1 MGSAALQGDLEVSG
15 GTSMA
20 EPAVA
25 ERWPKF
31 RRRKVLIQPW
41 YQLRIA
47 VTVLLFIVGYSLL
60 LGFLMFYPLQQ
71 EFAATANPDQQ
82 FWIARQVLELHK
94 RFWPAVLVV
103 AVLVAAQS
111 IFVTHRVVGPAYHIQ
126 RVMDGF
132 AAGNYGMRARLRRWD
147 RLKELEMAANAVGD
161 ALVQRE
167 TVRRELTG
175 RLRATLAD
183 LKAGIGGTS
192 VPTEVQQALVKM
204 EGILAELPE
213 PN

>member
-1 MGSAALQGDLEVSG
+1 
-15 GTSMA
+15 
-20 EPAVA
+20 
-25 ERWPKF
+25 
-31 RRRKVLIQPW
+31 IQPW

-60 LGFLMFYPLQQ
+60 LGFLMFYPLQH

-126 RVMDGF
+126 RVMEGF
-132 AAGNYGMRARLRRWD
+132 AAGNYGMRVRLRRWD
-147 RLKELEMAANAVGD
+147 RLKELETTVNALGED
-161 ALVQRE
+161 LDLRETAQRE
-167 TVRRELTG
+167 SAG
-175 RLRATLAD
+175 RLRAALAD
-183 LKAGIGGTS
+183 LKVRIEETG
-192 VPTEVQQALVKM
+192 VPPGVRQALV
-204 EGILAELPE
+204 EIERIVADLPM

>member
-1 MGSAALQGDLEVSG
+1 
-15 GTSMA
+15 MA

-25 ERWPKF
+25 ERLPRF

-132 AAGNYGMRARLRRWD
+132 AAGNYGMRVRLRRWD
-147 RLKELEMAANAVGD
+147 RLKELETTVNAVGE
-161 ALVQRE
+161 ALVHREAAQRE
-167 TVRRELTG
+167 GTG
-175 RLRATLAD
+175 RLQVALAD
-183 LKAGIGGTS
+183 LKAGIQGSS
-192 VPTEVQQALVKM
+192 VPPGVQQALVKM
-204 EGILAELPE
+204 EGILAKFPE

>member
-1 MGSAALQGDLEVSG
+1 
-15 GTSMA
+15 MA

-41 YQLRIA
+41 YQLRVAATI
-47 VTVLLFIVGYSLL
+47 LLFILGYSLL

-71 EFAATANPDQQ
+71 EFATSANPEQQ
-82 FWIARQVLELHK
+82 FWIARHVLELHK

-103 AVLVAAQS
+103 ATLVAVQS
-111 IFVTHRVVGPAYHIQ
+111 IFVTHRVVGPAYHVQ
-126 RVMDGF
+126 RILEGF
-132 AAGNYGMRARLRRWD
+132 AAGKYEMRARLRRWD
-147 RLKELEMAANAVGD
+147 RLKELEMAVNAAGD

-167 TVRRELTG
+167 TAQREGTG
-175 RLRATLAD
+175 RLRAALAE

-192 VPTEVQQALVKM
+192 VPTEVQQTLVKM

>member
-1 MGSAALQGDLEVSG
+1 
-15 GTSMA
+15 MA
-20 EPAVA
+20 ELA
-25 ERWPKF
+25 EANKWPKF

-41 YQLRIA
+41 YQLRVA
-47 VTVLLFIVGYSLL
+47 VTILLFILGYSLL

-71 EFAATANPDQQ
+71 EFAVSANPEQQ

-132 AAGNYGMRARLRRWD
+132 AAGNYGMRVRLRRWD
-147 RLKELEMAANAVGD
+147 RLKELETTVNALGED
-161 ALVQRE
+161 LDLRETAQRE
-167 TVRRELTG
+167 SAG
-175 RLRATLAD
+175 RLRAALAD
-183 LKAGIGGTS
+183 LKVRIEETG
-192 VPTEVQQALVKM
+192 VPPGVRQALV
-204 EGILAELPE
+204 EIERIVADLPM

>member
-1 MGSAALQGDLEVSG
+1 
-15 GTSMA
+15 MA

-41 YQLRIA
+41 YQLRVAATI
-47 VTVLLFIVGYSLL
+47 LLFILGYSLL

-71 EFAATANPDQQ
+71 EFAATANPEQQ

-103 AVLVAAQS
+103 ATLVAVQS
-111 IFVTHRVVGPAYHIQ
+111 IFVTHRVVGPAYHVQ
-126 RVMDGF
+126 RVLDGF
-132 AAGNYGMRARLRRWD
+132 AAGNCGMRVRLRRWD
-147 RLKELEMAANAVGD
+147 RLKELEMAVNALGD

-167 TVRRELTG
+167 ASQREDTG
-175 RLRATLAD
+175 RLRAAMAD

-192 VPTEVQQALVKM
+192 VPTEVQQALIKM